1 MKCRISCCL
10 NMSILFDS
18 KLNWNSQAAQS
29 ISKAKKA
36 LFAPRLL
43 SKNFNNHEM
52 RTLLDANFYSVLY
65 YNSVIWLTPALNG
78 AMKQSLLSVSANALR
93 SCLSLSFDISFENVH
108 RTSNKCTPNQIMLY
122 QCSLKLHKMLND
134 PIITTEIIHIFEQ
147 SVFTGRQITFEIL
160 RLNNN
165 KIGMNTQANKLY
177 HVTKMIG
184 LDKLNLSFV
193 HYKKIMKTQFLKYG
207 KT

>member
-1 MKCRISCCL
+1 MKTIS
-10 NMSILFDS
+10 
-18 KLNWNSQAAQS
+18 
-29 ISKAKKA
+29 
-36 LFAPRLL
+36 
-43 SKNFNNHEM
+43 
-52 RTLLDANFYSVLY
+52 
-65 YNSVIWLTPALNG
+65 NG
-78 AMKQSLLSVSANALR
+78 
-93 SCLSLSFDISFENVH
+93 
-108 RTSNKCTPNQIMLY
+108 
-122 QCSLKLHKMLND
+122 
-134 PIITTEIIHIFEQ
+134 Q